1 MNGEIWTNLLTS
13 GITLIAA
20 IAFGFIVEAIIEY
33 FFAPIFDFEKL
44 KRWEGK
50 PIVMKWIPLAPAI
63 LLTIYYKID
72 IVSYFLNVLARL
84 FEIDTDL
91 LPATTL
97 GFVVSGILIARFS
110 NFCHQWV
117 KSKLPPDF
125 NPWGVEKGG

>member
-72 IVSYFLNVLARL
+72 IVSYFLNVLARRL
-84 FEIDTDL
+84 TKMESYRMDTGSMKANSKL
-91 LPATTL
+91 SKKPLAKKKPNCRP
-97 GFVVSGILIARFS
+97 VVSLAKQNSELNKKR
-110 NFCHQWV
+110 N
-117 KSKLPPDF
+117 
-125 NPWGVEKGG
+125 